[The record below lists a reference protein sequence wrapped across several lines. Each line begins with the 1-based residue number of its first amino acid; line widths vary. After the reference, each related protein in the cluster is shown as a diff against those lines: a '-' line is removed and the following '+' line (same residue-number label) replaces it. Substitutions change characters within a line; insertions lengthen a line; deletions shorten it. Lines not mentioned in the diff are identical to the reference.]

1 MGSTDSRNSEDNI
14 YDVLRT
20 DILNLKLRPG
30 MIFSI
35 RDISEAYQVGRT
47 PVRDALISLSKEGLI
62 TFLPQRG
69 TMISKINYDK
79 VLNERFLRTCVEEK
93 VILEF
98 MAVCDLKAITELEMS
113 LDRQEKFVEEED
125 IRAFLAEDMY
135 FHSIFYVGVNK
146 GYCND
151 IISANSGHY
160 MRIRLLAMADQGIDR
175 EALKQHKEITDAILA
190 KDWERLH
197 TILNFHLNRLVNQ
210 ERALLSKYPDLFERE
225 NVEEGSRTSWAW
237 ISWWRQNLNIMR
249 KKGLSRLH
257 FNCCRE
263 SPFEV
268 TCMYFTRFPT
278 CSEVPGSL
286 R

>member
-151 IISANSGHY
+151 IISANSGRSHSP
-160 MRIRLLAMADQGIDR
+160 RRRSSGRCLL
-175 EALKQHKEITDAILA
+175 HILA
-190 KDWERLH
+190 IR
-197 TILNFHLNRLVNQ
+197 NFLISRK
-210 ERALLSKYPDLFERE
+210 S
-225 NVEEGSRTSWAW
+225 GSSSQSCSYA
-237 ISWWRQNLNIMR
+237 IS
-249 KKGLSRLH
+249 
-257 FNCCRE
+257 
-263 SPFEV
+263 
-268 TCMYFTRFPT
+268 
-278 CSEVPGSL
+278 
-286 R
+286 

>member
-98 MAVCDLKAITELEMS
+98 MAVCDLKAITELFFFNDTATTEIYTGTDTLS
-113 LDRQEKFVEEED
+113 LH
-125 IRAFLAEDMY
+125 ITL
-135 FHSIFYVGVNK
+135 
-146 GYCND
+146 
-151 IISANSGHY
+151 
-160 MRIRLLAMADQGIDR
+160 
-175 EALKQHKEITDAILA
+175 HKLQCARFDFRKIQNITDQL
-190 KDWERLH
+190 
-197 TILNFHLNRLVNQ
+197 
-210 ERALLSKYPDLFERE
+210 
-225 NVEEGSRTSWAW
+225 
-237 ISWWRQNLNIMR
+237 
-249 KKGLSRLH
+249 
-257 FNCCRE
+257 
-263 SPFEV
+263 
-268 TCMYFTRFPT
+268 
-278 CSEVPGSL
+278 
-286 R
+286 

>member
-1 MGSTDSRNSEDNI
+1 MGSSDSNQEDTI

-20 DILNLKLRPG
+20 DILNLRLRPG

-35 RDISEAYQVGRT
+35 KDISEAYEVGRT

-79 VLNERFLRTCVEEK
+79 VLNERFLRNCVEEK

-113 LDRQEKFVEEED
+113 LDRQEKAVQEED
-125 IRAFLAEDMY
+125 MRAFLAEDMY
-135 FHSIFYVGVNK
+135 FHSIFYNGANK
-146 GYCND
+146 SYCND

-160 MRIRLLAMADQGIDR
+160 RRIRLLAMADSGID
-175 EALKQHKEITDAILA
+175 EGAVKQHKEMVDAILA

-197 TILNFHLNRLVNQ
+197 AILNYHLNRLVNH
-210 ERALLSKYPDLFERE
+210 ERSLLTRYPDLFEHD
-225 NVEEGSRTSWAW
+225 NVE
-237 ISWWRQNLNIMR
+237 I
-249 KKGLSRLH
+249 K
-257 FNCCRE
+257 RE
-263 SPFEV
+263 PDELGVDFLVE
-268 TCMYFTRFPT
+268 TK
-278 CSEVPGSL
+278 L
-286 R
+286 RYHA

>member
-175 EALKQHKEITDAILA
+175 ELK
-190 KDWERLH
+190 
-197 TILNFHLNRLVNQ
+197 
-210 ERALLSKYPDLFERE
+210 
-225 NVEEGSRTSWAW
+225 
-237 ISWWRQNLNIMR
+237 M
-249 KKGLSRLH
+249 
-257 FNCCRE
+257 C
-263 SPFEV
+263 
-268 TCMYFTRFPT
+268 
-278 CSEVPGSL
+278 
-286 R
+286 

>member
-113 LDRQEKFVEEED
+113 LDRQEKMC
-125 IRAFLAEDMY
+125 IRDSCKE
-135 FHSIFYVGVNK
+135 V
-146 GYCND
+146 
-151 IISANSGHY
+151 
-160 MRIRLLAMADQGIDR
+160 RIQGLQGI
-175 EALKQHKEITDAILA
+175 
-190 KDWERLH
+190 
-197 TILNFHLNRLVNQ
+197 HLPV
-210 ERALLSKYPDLFERE
+210 
-225 NVEEGSRTSWAW
+225 
-237 ISWWRQNLNIMR
+237 
-249 KKGLSRLH
+249 
-257 FNCCRE
+257 
-263 SPFEV
+263 
-268 TCMYFTRFPT
+268 
-278 CSEVPGSL
+278 
-286 R
+286 

>member
-113 LDRQEKFVEEED
+113 LDRQEKFVEE
-125 IRAFLAEDMY
+125 
-135 FHSIFYVGVNK
+135 
-146 GYCND
+146 
-151 IISANSGHY
+151 
-160 MRIRLLAMADQGIDR
+160 
-175 EALKQHKEITDAILA
+175 
-190 KDWERLH
+190 
-197 TILNFHLNRLVNQ
+197 
-210 ERALLSKYPDLFERE
+210 
-225 NVEEGSRTSWAW
+225 
-237 ISWWRQNLNIMR
+237 
-249 KKGLSRLH
+249 
-257 FNCCRE
+257 
-263 SPFEV
+263 
-268 TCMYFTRFPT
+268 
-278 CSEVPGSL
+278 
-286 R
+286 

>member
-113 LDRQEKFVEEED
+113 LDRQEKFVEED

-135 FHSIFYVGVNK
+135 FHSIFYVGVLQRYHI
-146 GYCND
+146 GQFRPLHAD
-151 IISANSGHY
+151 SSFGHGGPGH
-160 MRIRLLAMADQGIDR
+160 R
-175 EALKQHKEITDAILA
+175 
-190 KDWERLH
+190 
-197 TILNFHLNRLVNQ
+197 
-210 ERALLSKYPDLFERE
+210 
-225 NVEEGSRTSWAW
+225 
-237 ISWWRQNLNIMR
+237 
-249 KKGLSRLH
+249 
-257 FNCCRE
+257 
-263 SPFEV
+263 
-268 TCMYFTRFPT
+268 
-278 CSEVPGSL
+278 PGSP
-286 R
+286 

>member
-1 MGSTDSRNSEDNI
+1 MGSTDNRNPEDNI

-35 RDISEAYQVGRT
+35 KDISEAYQVGRT

-98 MAVCDLKAITELEMS
+98 MAVCDLKAITDLELS
-113 LDRQEKFVEEED
+113 LDRQDKIIGQGD

-135 FHSIFYVGVNK
+135 FHSIFYGRVNK

-160 MRIRLLAMADQGIDR
+160 MRIRLLAMADLGIDKD
-175 EALKQHKEITDAILA
+175 ALDQHKEMVDSILV

-210 ERALLSKYPDLFERE
+210 ERALLSKYPELFDRE
-225 NVEEGSRTSWAW
+225 TVEVR
-237 ISWWRQNLNIMR
+237 
-249 KKGLSRLH
+249 
-257 FNCCRE
+257 RE
-263 SPFEV
+263 PDELGVDFLV
-268 TCMYFTRFPT
+268 DTKLKYQI
-278 CSEVPGSL
+278 
-286 R
+286 

>member
-69 TMISKINYDK
+69 TW
-79 VLNERFLRTCVEEK
+79 VEEK

-151 IISANSGHY
+151 IISTNSGHY

-225 NVEEGSRTSWAW
+225 NVEVR
-237 ISWWRQNLNIMR
+237 
-249 KKGLSRLH
+249 
-257 FNCCRE
+257 RE
-263 SPFEV
+263 PDELGVDFLVE
-268 TCMYFTRFPT
+268 TKLKYHA
-278 CSEVPGSL
+278 
-286 R
+286 